1 MLNLFKVNNK
11 DVSDVV
17 LVSLM
22 LTWTYFTHCCSVFI
36 VDFEQLNTGS
46 DGPLYFNVLPLFS
59 SNCSR
64 VTVNT
69 ETEEH
74 WSDTGLMCGKSMLS
88 FYRSQSNDYK
98 QLIDI
103 SVLGNAS
110 CIVCYVNPFVPNAPS
125 TYPLKKS
132 GNRIRFSGVF
142 RG

>member
-11 DVSDVV
+11 DVSDLV

-22 LTWTYFTHCCSVFI
+22 LTWTYFTHCGSVFI

-46 DGPLYFNVLPLFS
+46 DGPLYFSTSIIFQQLQQNNS
-59 SNCSR
+59 
-64 VTVNT
+64 
-69 ETEEH
+69 EH
-74 WSDTGLMCGKSMLS
+74 WNRRAFIRYGLMCGKLMLS

-103 SVLGNAS
+103 SVLGNS
-110 CIVCYVNPFVPNAPS
+110 SRIVCYVNPFVPNAPS
-125 TYPLKKS
+125 TYPLKES
-132 GNRIRFSGVF
+132 ENRIRFSDVF

>member
-11 DVSDVV
+11 DVSDLV

-22 LTWTYFTHCCSVFI
+22 LTWTHFTHCCSVFI

-46 DGPLYFNVLPLFS
+46 DGPLYFSASIIFQQLQQNNS
-59 SNCSR
+59 
-64 VTVNT
+64 
-69 ETEEH
+69 EH
-74 WSDTGLMCGKSMLS
+74 WNRRGLIGYGLMCRKSMLS
-88 FYRSQSNDYK
+88 FYRSHTNDYK

-110 CIVCYVNPFVPNAPS
+110 RIVCYVNPFVPNAPS
-125 TYPLKKS
+125 TYPLKES
-132 GNRIRFSGVF
+132 ENRIRFSDVF